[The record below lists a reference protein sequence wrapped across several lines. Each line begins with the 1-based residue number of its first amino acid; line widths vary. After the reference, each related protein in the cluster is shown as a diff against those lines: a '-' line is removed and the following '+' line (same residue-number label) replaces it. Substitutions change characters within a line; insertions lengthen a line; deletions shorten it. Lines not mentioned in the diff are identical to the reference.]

1 MCAMHTLLPRKS
13 LLLLLLLLLLP
24 LGSAVCSSVSKA
36 SVSSGIN
43 VRLIPELLITFS
55 ERL

>member
-13 LLLLLLLLLLP
+13 LLLLLLLP
-24 LGSAVCSSVSKA
+24 PGSAVCSSVSKA
-36 SVSSGIN
+36 TVSSGIN

>member
-1 MCAMHTLLPRKS
+1 MCTMHTLQPRKS
-13 LLLLLLLLLLP
+13 LLLLLLLLP

-36 SVSSGIN
+36 TVSSGIN